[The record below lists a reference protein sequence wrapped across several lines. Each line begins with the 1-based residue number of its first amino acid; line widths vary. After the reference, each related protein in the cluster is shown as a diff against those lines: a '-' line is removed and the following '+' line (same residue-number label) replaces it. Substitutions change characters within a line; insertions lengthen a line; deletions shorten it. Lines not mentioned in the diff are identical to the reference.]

1 MWYDNRMEKNKVFQI
16 AFLISLAVHGFI
28 LVQSPNFAFL
38 PRQKEEQRMEVSY
51 IEPDRKA
58 AAMATPA
65 QAHKDPV
72 PELPVSKM
80 SAKKTIPPPFVDK
93 EAIFKEKASP
103 GAARAELSKPSLAKS
118 DVISVK
124 KVITLPPVNL
134 DNINN
139 PSYVS
144 YYQIVREKI
153 RRAAYHN
160 YTRTETG
167 EVNLSFVI
175 SRDGFLKDMRLLEE
189 KSSPDPYLRDTAL
202 QSIRDASPFPAFP
215 KDLDYPQLSFN
226 VAISFQIE

>member
-1 MWYDNRMEKNKVFQI
+1 MEKNRVFQI
-16 AFLISLAVHGFI
+16 ALLISLAVHGFI
-28 LVQSPNFAFL
+28 LAQSPNFAFL

-51 IEPDRKA
+51 IEPDRKIA
-58 AAMATPA
+58 AVAAA
-65 QAHKDPV
+65 QAHKEPA

-80 SAKKTIPPPFVDK
+80 SAKKTVPPPFIDK
-93 EAIFKEKASP
+93 DAIFKEKASP
-103 GAARAELSKPSLAKS
+103 RAASPELSKPSLAKS

-124 KVITLPPVNL
+124 KIITLPPVNL

-175 SRDGFLKDMRLLEE
+175 SKDGFLKDMRLLEE